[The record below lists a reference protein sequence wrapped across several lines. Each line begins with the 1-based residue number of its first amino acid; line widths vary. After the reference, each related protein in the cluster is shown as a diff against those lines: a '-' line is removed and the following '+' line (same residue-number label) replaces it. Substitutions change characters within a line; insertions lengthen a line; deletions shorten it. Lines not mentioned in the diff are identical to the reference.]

1 MKKKIALIY
10 GGDSSEFE
18 VSVKSGK
25 HIALHIDREKYDVWE
40 VLMKGQEWRVLACED
55 GSQLVGGHASYSLDK
70 TFSYPI
76 DKADFSFVIP
86 SDLGIGGTR
95 VHFDIA
101 LIMIHGTPGENGLLQ
116 AYFELIGM
124 PFTTSPATV
133 CALSF
138 NKYACKC
145 MLRDTGVKLAREI
158 FLRRADNYNPFQ
170 IIAKLGLPLFVKP
183 NNGGSSFGISK
194 VKRAEELSQAIE
206 NAFKEDDAIL
216 IEEFI
221 EGREMTNG
229 VFENGVIT
237 ANGDRF
243 ENKLDS
249 NISSVSGAKSYN
261 NLIDRELY
269 RLPVTEI
276 IPDNEF
282 FDYEAKYLGASQ
294 EICPA
299 AISEELSDRIIDLSH
314 KIFHHLGCKGF
325 VRIDYIVR
333 GDEIFFLEVNSV
345 PGMTEMSLVP
355 QQIRAAGLTIK
366 EFLNHLLS
374 QSF

>member
-1 MKKKIALIY
+1 MKKKVALIY

-25 HIALHIDREKYDVWE
+25 HIASHIDRERYDVWE
-40 VLMKGQEWRVLACED
+40 VLMRGKEWRVIVSEA
-55 GSQLVGGHASYSLDK
+55 V
-70 TFSYPI
+70 SYPI

-86 SDLGIGGTR
+86 FEKRVGGTR
-95 VHFDIA
+95 IFFDTA

-116 AYFELIGM
+116 AYLEMIGM

-133 CALSF
+133 CALTF

-158 FLRRADNYNPFQ
+158 FLRREESYNPFQ

-183 NNGGSSFGISK
+183 NNGGSSFGIAK
-194 VKRAEELSQAIE
+194 VKRPEELTKAIE
-206 NAFKEDDAIL
+206 NAFKEDNAIL

-221 EGREMTNG
+221 EGREMTSG
-229 VFENGVIT
+229 VFENGVI
-237 ANGDRF
+237 
-243 ENKLDS
+243 
-249 NISSVSGAKSYN
+249 SVKEDNSKKGVIK
-261 NLIDRELY
+261 RELF

-299 AISEELSDRIIDLSH
+299 NVSEELSSSIIDMSH
-314 KIFHHLGCKGF
+314 KIFRHLGCKGF

-333 GDEIFFLEVNSV
+333 DKEIFFLEINSV

-366 EFLNHLLS
+366 EFLNHILL
-374 QSF
+374 QSLSE

>member
-1 MKKKIALIY
+1 MKKKIALVY

-25 HIALHIDREKYDVWE
+25 HIASHIDRDRYEVWE
-40 VLMKGQEWRVLACED
+40 VFMKGKEWRVLASKVHND
-55 GSQLVGGHASYSLDK
+55 SLSLVG
-70 TFSYPI
+70 SYPV
-76 DKADFSFVIP
+76 DKSDFSFVIP
-86 SDLGIGGTR
+86 FDEGIRVGGTR
-95 VHFDIA
+95 VNFDIA

-116 AYFELIGM
+116 AYFELIGL
-124 PFTTSPATV
+124 PFTTAPATV
-133 CALSF
+133 CALTF

-145 MLRDTGVKLAREI
+145 VLRDTGVKLAREL
-158 FLRRADNYNPFQ
+158 FLRREDSYNPFD

-194 VKRAEELSQAIE
+194 VKRADELSEAIE

-221 EGREMTNG
+221 DGREMTNG
-229 VFENGVIT
+229 VFENGT
-237 ANGDRF
+237 
-243 ENKLDS
+243 
-249 NISSVSGAKSYN
+249 
-261 NLIDRELY
+261 ELF

-276 IPDNEF
+276 ISDNEF

-299 AISEELSDRIIDLSH
+299 AIPEELSNRIIDMSH

-325 VRIDYIVR
+325 ARVDYIVR
-333 GDEIFFLEVNSV
+333 KDEIFFLEINTV

-374 QSF
+374 

>member
-1 MKKKIALIY
+1 MKKKVALIY

-25 HIALHIDREKYDVWE
+25 HIASHIDKDRFDVWE
-40 VLMKGQEWRVLACED
+40 VFMKGQEWRVLAAQAEA
-55 GSQLVGGHASYSLDK
+55 G
-70 TFSYPI
+70 SYPI
-76 DKADFSFVIP
+76 DKGDFSFVIP
-86 SDLGIGGTR
+86 FDEAMGGTR

-116 AYFELIGM
+116 AYFEMIGM
-124 PFTTSPATV
+124 PFTTSPSTV
-133 CALSF
+133 SSITF

-145 MLRDTGVKLAREI
+145 ILRDTGVKLAREI
-158 FLRRADNYNPFQ
+158 FLRREESYNPFQ

-183 NNGGSSFGISK
+183 NSGGSSFGVTK
-194 VKRAEELSQAIE
+194 VKRPEDLPLAIE

-221 EGREMTNG
+221 DGREMTNG
-229 VFENGVIT
+229 VFETG
-237 ANGDRF
+237 
-243 ENKLDS
+243 
-249 NISSVSGAKSYN
+249 
-261 NLIDRELY
+261 ELF

-299 AISEELSDRIIDLSH
+299 VIPEELSNSIIDMSH
-314 KIFHHLGCKGF
+314 KIFRHLGCKGF

-333 GDEIFFLEVNSV
+333 DKEIYFLELNSV

-374 QSF
+374 RPL

>member
-18 VSVKSGK
+18 VSIKSGK
-25 HIALHIDREKYDVWE
+25 HMAQHIDRDRYDVWE
-40 VLMKGQEWRVLACED
+40 VFMKGQEWRVLDSQGESKSVGET
-55 GSQLVGGHASYSLDK
+55 GSHVFGEAV
-70 TFSYPI
+70 SYPI

-86 SDLGIGGTR
+86 SDLGIGGTSI
-95 VHFDIA
+95 HFDTA

-124 PFTTSPATV
+124 PFTTAPATV
-133 CALSF
+133 CALTF

-145 MLRDTGVKLAREI
+145 ILRDTGVKLAREI
-158 FLRRADNYNPFQ
+158 FLRREDSYNPFQ

-194 VKRAEELSQAIE
+194 VKRAEELSVAIE
-206 NAFKEDDAIL
+206 NAFKEDDSIL

-221 EGREMTNG
+221 DGREMTNG
-229 VFENGVIT
+229 VFENGVIS
-237 ANGDRF
+237 
-243 ENKLDS
+243 ENVGESL
-249 NISSVSGAKSYN
+249 SGRDFAAS
-261 NLIDRELY
+261 ELF

-299 AISEELSDRIIDLSH
+299 AISTELSDRIIEMSH
-314 KIFHHLGCKGF
+314 KIFRHLGCKGF
-325 VRIDYIVR
+325 VRVDYIVR
-333 GDEIFFLEVNSV
+333 EDEIFFLEINTV

-374 QSF
+374 